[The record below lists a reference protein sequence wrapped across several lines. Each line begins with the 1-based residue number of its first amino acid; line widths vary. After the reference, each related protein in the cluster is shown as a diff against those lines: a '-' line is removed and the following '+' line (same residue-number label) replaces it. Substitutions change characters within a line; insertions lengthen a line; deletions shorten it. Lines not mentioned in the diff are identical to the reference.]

1 MSMAMIICWNQS
13 SFMNK
18 YEIRSIINMLED
30 KVYSDEQLLS
40 NFTSCYCEDLQISIL
55 SYAKYNSL
63 SISLFY
69 RGLNDSELFSY
80 FDKLRNAF
88 NFKLVEKDSIFF
100 EELTAGEI
108 ELSLKD
114 EIPSKEKTNGYL
126 FFVLL
131 T

>member
-1 MSMAMIICWNQS
+1 
-13 SFMNK
+13 MNK